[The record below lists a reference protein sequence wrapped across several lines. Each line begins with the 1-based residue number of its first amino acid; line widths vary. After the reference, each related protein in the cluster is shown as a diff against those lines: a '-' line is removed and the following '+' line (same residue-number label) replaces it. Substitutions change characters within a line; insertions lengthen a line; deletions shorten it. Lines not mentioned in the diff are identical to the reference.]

1 MVLETVA
8 GATNLET
15 DEKAEK
21 QIERQD
27 DDTKQS
33 RQYNQLIVKK
43 CSEVQIVKII

>member
-27 DDTKQS
+27 ELRGDILS
-33 RQYNQLIVKK
+33 MFGEHLL
-43 CSEVQIVKII
+43 

>member
-21 QIERQD
+21 QIERLN
-27 DDTKQS
+27 DTKQS
-33 RQYNQLIVKK
+33 RQYNRLFVKK
-43 CSEVQIVKII
+43 ML

>member
-21 QIERQD
+21 QIERLD
-27 DDTKQS
+27 DDTKQP
-33 RQYNQLIVKK
+33 RKYYRLIVKK
-43 CSEVQIVKII
+43 NALKCK